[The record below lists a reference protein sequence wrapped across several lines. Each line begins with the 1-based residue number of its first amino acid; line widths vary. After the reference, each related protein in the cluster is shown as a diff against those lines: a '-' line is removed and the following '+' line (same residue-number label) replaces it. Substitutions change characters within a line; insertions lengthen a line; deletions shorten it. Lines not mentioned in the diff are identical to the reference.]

1 MKRKI
6 KVTMVSKAASVM
18 DYNARV
24 ARGEG
29 TQVEVVIEKTIRL
42 SFTNYTIF
50 GARLLDEQNFIRNN
64 QDLMKVD
71 EDGVWHVIR
80 VTCKDTN
87 LSILVNAEGYDYAR
101 YSATIR
107 K

>member
-29 TQVEVVIEKTIRL
+29 TQVEAVIEKTINL
-42 SFTNYTIF
+42 SFTSYTVF
-50 GARLLDEQNFIRNN
+50 GARLLDEKNFIRNN
-64 QDLMKVD
+64 QELMKVD
-71 EDGVWHVIR
+71 EDKVWHVIR
-80 VTCKDTN
+80 VTCKDSN

-101 YSATIR
+101 YAGIIT